1 MKSILPSGWVSS
13 CMTLFWEVGML
24 RSKFP
29 ERRPLN
35 WAVVLGN
42 EHKKLIMSFS
52 PLPRLPPDIFHLIW
66 FSPASFR
73 KLVLLSALS
82 QTYLQL
88 IFPGKIR
95 NIFFKMIVGR
105 INAASLKLA
114 ETCQLW
120 QLLQKLFFPPFPS
133 RFLAVQDSSIGDI
146 VSQWL
151 IFWFRH

>member
-1 MKSILPSGWVSS
+1 MLKSILPSGWVSS

-42 EHKKLIMSFS
+42 ERKKLIMSFS

-88 IFPGKIR
+88 IFPGNKR
-95 NIFFKMIVGR
+95 MIFFKMIVGR
-105 INAASLKLA
+105 INAASLNLA
-114 ETCQLW
+114 ETCQIW
-120 QLLQKLFFPPFPS
+120 QLVQKLFFPPFPFCPRS
-133 RFLAVQDSSIGDI
+133 FFPPLSH
-146 VSQWL
+146 
-151 IFWFRH
+151 FTC